1 MEKRENADINIVLV
15 GLDYNYCLE
24 VGKMLSSQLEMYFL
38 DSQGLYEFDIR
49 PKTMED
55 IINEMGMDYYRKAQ
69 SGTIK
74 YICSFTSSI
83 LVVESGALMNEE
95 NVNKLDFTKIELDY
109 ILQNANFNDIQLRI
123 FNRLTDKFSSQKII
137 KIAIEENIS
146 ERTVSRIIKQIK
158 NKIKRL
164 L

>member
-1 MEKRENADINIVLV
+1 MATPKEQEK
-15 GLDYNYCLE
+15 LE
-24 VGKMLSSQLEMYFL
+24 KLE
-38 DSQGLYEFDIR
+38 
-49 PKTMED
+49 
-55 IINEMGMDYYRKAQ
+55 
-69 SGTIK
+69 
-74 YICSFTSSI
+74 
-83 LVVESGALMNEE
+83 ES
-95 NVNKLDFTKIELDY
+95 VNKLDFTKFELDY

-123 FNRLTDKFSSQKII
+123 FKRLTDKQGRQKIV

>member
-1 MEKRENADINIVLV
+1 MEKEK
-15 GLDYNYCLE
+15 LE
-24 VGKMLSSQLEMYFL
+24 
-38 DSQGLYEFDIR
+38 
-49 PKTMED
+49 
-55 IINEMGMDYYRKAQ
+55 
-69 SGTIK
+69 
-74 YICSFTSSI
+74 
-83 LVVESGALMNEE
+83 EE

-123 FNRLTDKFSSQKII
+123 FNRLTDKVGRQKIV

>member
-1 MEKRENADINIVLV
+1 MATPKQEKQER
-15 GLDYNYCLE
+15 LE
-24 VGKMLSSQLEMYFL
+24 ELE
-38 DSQGLYEFDIR
+38 
-49 PKTMED
+49 
-55 IINEMGMDYYRKAQ
+55 
-69 SGTIK
+69 
-74 YICSFTSSI
+74 
-83 LVVESGALMNEE
+83 ES
-95 NVNKLDFTKIELDY
+95 VNKLDFTKFELDY

-123 FNRLTDKFSSQKII
+123 FKRLTDKYSRQKIV

>member
-1 MEKRENADINIVLV
+1 MGYVKQRKITILGGKQMATPRK
-15 GLDYNYCLE
+15 LE
-24 VGKMLSSQLEMYFL
+24 
-38 DSQGLYEFDIR
+38 
-49 PKTMED
+49 
-55 IINEMGMDYYRKAQ
+55 
-69 SGTIK
+69 
-74 YICSFTSSI
+74 
-83 LVVESGALMNEE
+83 EE

-123 FNRLTDKFSSQKII
+123 FNRLTDKFGRQKIV

>member
-1 MEKRENADINIVLV
+1 MATPKGQEK
-15 GLDYNYCLE
+15 LE
-24 VGKMLSSQLEMYFL
+24 
-38 DSQGLYEFDIR
+38 
-49 PKTMED
+49 
-55 IINEMGMDYYRKAQ
+55 
-69 SGTIK
+69 
-74 YICSFTSSI
+74 
-83 LVVESGALMNEE
+83 EE
-95 NVNKLDFTKIELDY
+95 NVNKLDFTKFELDY

-123 FNRLTDKFSSQKII
+123 FKRLTDKQGRQKIV

>member
-1 MEKRENADINIVLV
+1 MATPKEQEK
-15 GLDYNYCLE
+15 LE
-24 VGKMLSSQLEMYFL
+24 
-38 DSQGLYEFDIR
+38 
-49 PKTMED
+49 
-55 IINEMGMDYYRKAQ
+55 
-69 SGTIK
+69 
-74 YICSFTSSI
+74 
-83 LVVESGALMNEE
+83 EE
-95 NVNKLDFTKIELDY
+95 NVNKLDFTKFELDY

-123 FNRLTDKFSSQKII
+123 FNRLTDKVGRQKIV

>member
-1 MEKRENADINIVLV
+1 MEKEK
-15 GLDYNYCLE
+15 LE
-24 VGKMLSSQLEMYFL
+24 
-38 DSQGLYEFDIR
+38 
-49 PKTMED
+49 
-55 IINEMGMDYYRKAQ
+55 
-69 SGTIK
+69 
-74 YICSFTSSI
+74 
-83 LVVESGALMNEE
+83 EE

-109 ILQNANFNDIQLRI
+109 ILHNANFNNIQLRI
-123 FNRLTDKFSSQKII
+123 FNRLTDKFGRQKIV

>member
-1 MEKRENADINIVLV
+1 METEK
-15 GLDYNYCLE
+15 LD
-24 VGKMLSSQLEMYFL
+24 
-38 DSQGLYEFDIR
+38 
-49 PKTMED
+49 
-55 IINEMGMDYYRKAQ
+55 
-69 SGTIK
+69 
-74 YICSFTSSI
+74 
-83 LVVESGALMNEE
+83 EE

-123 FNRLTDKFSSQKII
+123 FNRLTDKVGRQKIV

>member
-1 MEKRENADINIVLV
+1 MATPKQ
-15 GLDYNYCLE
+15 GKLE
-24 VGKMLSSQLEMYFL
+24 
-38 DSQGLYEFDIR
+38 
-49 PKTMED
+49 
-55 IINEMGMDYYRKAQ
+55 
-69 SGTIK
+69 
-74 YICSFTSSI
+74 
-83 LVVESGALMNEE
+83 EE
-95 NVNKLDFTKIELDY
+95 NVNKFDFTKIELDY

-123 FNRLTDKFSSQKII
+123 FNRLTDKQGRQKIV

>member
-1 MEKRENADINIVLV
+1 MVRK
-15 GLDYNYCLE
+15 LE
-24 VGKMLSSQLEMYFL
+24 
-38 DSQGLYEFDIR
+38 
-49 PKTMED
+49 
-55 IINEMGMDYYRKAQ
+55 
-69 SGTIK
+69 
-74 YICSFTSSI
+74 
-83 LVVESGALMNEE
+83 EE
-95 NVNKLDFTKIELDY
+95 NVNKFDFTKNELDY

-123 FNRLTDKFSSQKII
+123 FNRLTDKVGRQKIV

>member
-1 MEKRENADINIVLV
+1 MATPKQ
-15 GLDYNYCLE
+15 GKLE
-24 VGKMLSSQLEMYFL
+24 
-38 DSQGLYEFDIR
+38 
-49 PKTMED
+49 
-55 IINEMGMDYYRKAQ
+55 
-69 SGTIK
+69 
-74 YICSFTSSI
+74 
-83 LVVESGALMNEE
+83 EE
-95 NVNKLDFTKIELDY
+95 NVNKLDFTKFELDY

-123 FNRLTDKFSSQKII
+123 FNRLTDKFGRQKIV

>member
-1 MEKRENADINIVLV
+1 MEKEK
-15 GLDYNYCLE
+15 LE
-24 VGKMLSSQLEMYFL
+24 
-38 DSQGLYEFDIR
+38 
-49 PKTMED
+49 
-55 IINEMGMDYYRKAQ
+55 
-69 SGTIK
+69 
-74 YICSFTSSI
+74 
-83 LVVESGALMNEE
+83 EE

-109 ILQNANFNDIQLRI
+109 ILQNANFNDIQLKV
-123 FNRLTDKFSSQKII
+123 FKRLTDKYGRQKIV

>member
-1 MEKRENADINIVLV
+1 MGKEK
-15 GLDYNYCLE
+15 LE
-24 VGKMLSSQLEMYFL
+24 
-38 DSQGLYEFDIR
+38 
-49 PKTMED
+49 
-55 IINEMGMDYYRKAQ
+55 
-69 SGTIK
+69 
-74 YICSFTSSI
+74 
-83 LVVESGALMNEE
+83 EE
-95 NVNKLDFTKIELDY
+95 NVNKLDFTKFELDY

-123 FNRLTDKFSSQKII
+123 FKRLTDKQGRQKIV

>member
-1 MEKRENADINIVLV
+1 MGKEK
-15 GLDYNYCLE
+15 LE
-24 VGKMLSSQLEMYFL
+24 
-38 DSQGLYEFDIR
+38 
-49 PKTMED
+49 
-55 IINEMGMDYYRKAQ
+55 
-69 SGTIK
+69 
-74 YICSFTSSI
+74 
-83 LVVESGALMNEE
+83 EE
-95 NVNKLDFTKIELDY
+95 NVNKLDFTKFELDY

-123 FNRLTDKFSSQKII
+123 FKRLTDKYSRQKIV

>member
-1 MEKRENADINIVLV
+1 MGKEK
-15 GLDYNYCLE
+15 LE
-24 VGKMLSSQLEMYFL
+24 K
-38 DSQGLYEFDIR
+38 
-49 PKTMED
+49 
-55 IINEMGMDYYRKAQ
+55 
-69 SGTIK
+69 
-74 YICSFTSSI
+74 
-83 LVVESGALMNEE
+83 E
-95 NVNKLDFTKIELDY
+95 NVNKLDFTKFELDY

-123 FNRLTDKFSSQKII
+123 FKRLTDKQGRQKIV

>member
-1 MEKRENADINIVLV
+1 MATPKQ
-15 GLDYNYCLE
+15 GKLE
-24 VGKMLSSQLEMYFL
+24 
-38 DSQGLYEFDIR
+38 
-49 PKTMED
+49 
-55 IINEMGMDYYRKAQ
+55 
-69 SGTIK
+69 
-74 YICSFTSSI
+74 
-83 LVVESGALMNEE
+83 EE
-95 NVNKLDFTKIELDY
+95 NVNKFDFTKIELDY

-123 FNRLTDKFSSQKII
+123 FNRLTDKVGRQKIV

>member
-1 MEKRENADINIVLV
+1 MEK
-15 GLDYNYCLE
+15 GKLE
-24 VGKMLSSQLEMYFL
+24 
-38 DSQGLYEFDIR
+38 
-49 PKTMED
+49 
-55 IINEMGMDYYRKAQ
+55 
-69 SGTIK
+69 
-74 YICSFTSSI
+74 
-83 LVVESGALMNEE
+83 EE
-95 NVNKLDFTKIELDY
+95 NVNKFDFTKIELDY

-123 FNRLTDKFSSQKII
+123 FNRLTDKVGRQKIV

>member
-1 MEKRENADINIVLV
+1 MATPKQEK
-15 GLDYNYCLE
+15 LE
-24 VGKMLSSQLEMYFL
+24 KLE
-38 DSQGLYEFDIR
+38 
-49 PKTMED
+49 
-55 IINEMGMDYYRKAQ
+55 
-69 SGTIK
+69 
-74 YICSFTSSI
+74 
-83 LVVESGALMNEE
+83 ES
-95 NVNKLDFTKIELDY
+95 VNKLDFTKFELDY

-123 FNRLTDKFSSQKII
+123 FKRLIDKQGRQKIV

>member
-1 MEKRENADINIVLV
+1 MATPKEKEKL
-15 GLDYNYCLE
+15 G
-24 VGKMLSSQLEMYFL
+24 
-38 DSQGLYEFDIR
+38 
-49 PKTMED
+49 
-55 IINEMGMDYYRKAQ
+55 
-69 SGTIK
+69 
-74 YICSFTSSI
+74 
-83 LVVESGALMNEE
+83 EE
-95 NVNKLDFTKIELDY
+95 NVNKLDFTKFELDY

-123 FNRLTDKFSSQKII
+123 FNRLTDKFGRQKIV

>member
-1 MEKRENADINIVLV
+1 MVRK
-15 GLDYNYCLE
+15 LE
-24 VGKMLSSQLEMYFL
+24 
-38 DSQGLYEFDIR
+38 
-49 PKTMED
+49 
-55 IINEMGMDYYRKAQ
+55 
-69 SGTIK
+69 
-74 YICSFTSSI
+74 
-83 LVVESGALMNEE
+83 EE
-95 NVNKLDFTKIELDY
+95 NVNKFDFTKNELDY

-123 FNRLTDKFSSQKII
+123 FNRLTYKVGRQKIV

>member
-1 MEKRENADINIVLV
+1 MATPKQ
-15 GLDYNYCLE
+15 GKLE
-24 VGKMLSSQLEMYFL
+24 E
-38 DSQGLYEFDIR
+38 
-49 PKTMED
+49 
-55 IINEMGMDYYRKAQ
+55 
-69 SGTIK
+69 
-74 YICSFTSSI
+74 
-83 LVVESGALMNEE
+83 ES
-95 NVNKLDFTKIELDY
+95 VNKLDFTKFELDY

-123 FNRLTDKFSSQKII
+123 FKRLTDKQGRQKIV